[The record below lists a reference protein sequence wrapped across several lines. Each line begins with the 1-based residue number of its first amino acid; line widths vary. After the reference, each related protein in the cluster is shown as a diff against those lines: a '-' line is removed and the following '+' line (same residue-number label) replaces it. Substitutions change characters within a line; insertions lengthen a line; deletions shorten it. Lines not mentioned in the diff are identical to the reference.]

1 MNSQSNPQ
9 SSANLQSEKKPSTSS
24 LLAPPERPPTLR
36 ADIPDRRPSFFDES
50 AVKKEDGTA
59 GVEPEMGTTTPM
71 FLMSVGQ
78 FSDLGLSMRQKGPE
92 KTKED

>member
-9 SSANLQSEKKPSTSS
+9 SSANPQSEKKTSTSS
-24 LLAPPERPPTLR
+24 LLAPPETPTLR
-36 ADIPDRRPSFFDES
+36 VDVPDRRPFFDES

-59 GVEPEMGTTTPM
+59 GAEPEMDTTTPM

-92 KTKED
+92 KTKKD